1 MSFSSLRS
9 SLNVFIPSG
18 WLQHILPTATALI
31 FTSGLMVSLTT
42 ASPHRS
48 SGPCKQLESEMV
60 LDQKWKLSGKT
71 LGDPGKLE
79 KEVCLLHW
87 LEKQDGTCQA
97 DMGTRGRNLAMVSPV
112 TPAHPSSHLV
122 GLNKSPC
129 SVLKYG

>member
-9 SLNVFIPSG
+9 GLYVFVPSG
-18 WLQHILPTATALI
+18 RLQHALPAATALI
-31 FTSGLMVSLTT
+31 FTSGLMVSHDRLSTPVIW
-42 ASPHRS
+42 ALQ
-48 SGPCKQLESEMV
+48 QLESEMV

-87 LEKQDGTCQA
+87 LEKQDGTRQA
-97 DMGTRGRNLAMVSPV
+97 DMGTRGRKLAMVSPV